1 MTDMVPEMLEGIEK
15 ELNRKIANDN
25 ELKKLNNKLREG
37 TATYEDANAYA
48 ERLGKLL
55 SNTLGKK
62 VNVDMLPD
70 GRMYFNIADRL
81 MGTLLDNA
89 YNMAADYSQKVQSN
103 INKSS
108 GYGLAALPGEA
119 NPDRRKNYINKIS
132 DAEDFEDVQWMMGE
146 AVVNYTQAAVTDTIK
161 RNAEFQSD
169 AGAKGTIERI
179 LAPNCCEWCEKMAGV
194 YSYPNVPDEVYMKH
208 KDCAC
213 ELKYTPKSNPN
224 NQRIIWGRA

>member
-179 LAPNCCEWCEKMAGV
+179 LAPNCCEWCEKWQV
-194 YSYPNVPDEVYMKH
+194 YTHILMFQMK
-208 KDCAC
+208 
-213 ELKYTPKSNPN
+213 Y
-224 NQRIIWGRA
+224 I